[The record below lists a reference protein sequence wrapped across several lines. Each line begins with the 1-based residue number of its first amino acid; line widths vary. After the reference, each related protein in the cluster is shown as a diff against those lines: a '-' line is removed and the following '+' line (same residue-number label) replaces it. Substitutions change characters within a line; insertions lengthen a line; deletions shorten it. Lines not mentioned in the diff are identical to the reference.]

1 MTDARIPVFL
11 LTGFLGSGKTTLLNA
26 LLPHY
31 PDSALVINELGDIGI
46 DDQLIEDQSVPL
58 TLLAGGCICCTVR
71 GNLNSTL
78 RNLWM
83 SRRAGSVAAFSRLIV
98 ETTGAA
104 DPWGLIE
111 TLTRDSFLRRHY
123 RFAAVLTT
131 VDASRAAAG
140 LRQFPEVIEQVL
152 VADTLL
158 MTRADQVEA
167 PALAGFH
174 MELAALNP
182 AARID
187 AVQPGHLPG
196 QLLDDTA
203 QARCRVTGLAALAKF
218 SVAAVS
224 PDSAPVLKPAVVSR
238 HSNIQS
244 ASLRLQAPL
253 ERRNLMRALEQLL
266 GENARYLL
274 RFKGLFQLKDEPRPL
289 LVQAVAQGMDEPR
302 NLQAW
307 PDDDHDSRMVLIVDH
322 PDADFPAKVLAR
334 LERLVV
340 RAQT

>member
-1 MTDARIPVFL
+1 MTDQRIPVFL

-31 PDSALVINELGDIGI
+31 PDSALVINELGDVGI
-46 DDQLIEDQSVPL
+46 DDQLIEDQSVPV

-83 SRRAGSVAAFSRLIV
+83 SRRAGSVPAFSRLII

-123 RFAAVLTT
+123 RFAALLTT
-131 VDASRAAAG
+131 VDASRGTAG
-140 LRQFPEVIEQVL
+140 LRQFPEVMEQLL
-152 VADTLL
+152 VADILL
-158 MTRADQVEA
+158 MTRADQVGEQ
-167 PALAGFH
+167 ALSDFRA
-174 MELAALNP
+174 ELAALNRS
-182 AARID
+182 ARIE
-187 AVQPGHLPG
+187 AVQPGRLPG
-196 QLLDDTA
+196 HLLDDA
-203 QARCRVTGLAALAKF
+203 ALARCRVTGLPALTKF
-218 SVAAVS
+218 SVT
-224 PDSAPVLKPAVVSR
+224 SALPEPAPLLTPTVTR

-244 ASLRLQAPL
+244 ASLRLKIPM
-253 ERRNLMRALEQLL
+253 ERWALMRALEQLL
-266 GENARYLL
+266 GESARYLL
-274 RFKGLFQLKDEPRPL
+274 RFKGLFHIDGEAGPL

-302 NLQAW
+302 SLMTW
-307 PDDDHDSRMVLIVDH
+307 PDHDHDSRMVLIVEH

-334 LERLVV
+334 LESLVGG
-340 RAQT
+340 AQT